1 MRNGAGR
8 RTSQKAKKPKSQ
20 KALLLE
26 VLEGEATDIT
36 KLDLKAFRLR
46 VESWE
51 RFTLLNRRS
60 YK

>member
-1 MRNGAGR
+1 MARGGG
-8 RTSQKAKKPKSQ
+8 QAKKPKSQ